1 MAEEERAKLVAVLV
15 PASAAPQNK
24 YINASSLVRAHARAP
39 EYTANVAYIQ
49 ASKHRPVV
57 LSKMSPAREEKCALL
72 AQIQIPWILVTT
84 ADSYR
89 WPWATGCPTVD
100 PPRRSLS
107 PLQKY
112 QQHSLAW
119 RRQEGQT
126 RGATPPGVPQVSGR
140 NGAAAQNC
148 VNELAVSHV
157 VSVKKP
163 AIAAEKRGESLP
175 EGMDVV

>member
-39 EYTANVAYIQ
+39 EYTANVEYIQ
-49 ASKHRPVV
+49 ASKYRPVV